1 MASSAPISSARL
13 PEARPRGEMTAPIE
27 DPELELVARALA
39 EDLGVGDLT
48 SDATVDHDARAR
60 AVIRLKET
68 GVVYGLRVAELAFRA
83 LDPAVGVRRHV
94 AEGAWADP
102 GPVLELTGRARALLA
117 GERTA
122 LNFLQRLSG
131 IATLT
136 AHCVRAVQGTGVRI
150 LDTRKTTPGMRALE
164 KAAVRAGGGVNH
176 RAGLYDA
183 ILIKENHVALA
194 GGVGQAVQRAR
205 AAAPELPVEVECR
218 SPADVDAAL
227 AAGAPRLLL
236 DNMGSGRLREIVEYV
251 GGRATLEASGG
262 VTVDNIGEIAA
273 TGVEFISVGALTHSA
288 PALDL
293 SLIMEPLP

>member
-1 MASSAPISSARL
+1 MDGRAVLDERGRL
-13 PEARPRGEMTAPIE
+13 RILRAVPV
-27 DPELELVARALA
+27 DPLTDIVARALA
-39 EDLGVGDLT
+39 EDLGGGDVT
-48 SDATVDHDARAR
+48 SAATVDEDARAC
-60 AVIRLKET
+60 AVIALKED
-68 GVVYGLRVAELAFRA
+68 GIVYGLRVAELAFRA
-83 LDPAVGVRRHV
+83 LDPGVGVQRHV
-94 AEGAWADP
+94 AEGSWADP
-102 GPVLELTGRARALLA
+102 GPVLELTGMARALLGA
-117 GERTA
+117 ERTA

-136 AHCVRAVQGTGVRI
+136 ARCVRAVEGRGARI

-183 ILIKENHVALA
+183 ILIKENHVTLA
-194 GGVGQAVQRAR
+194 GGVAEAVRSAR

-218 SPADVDAAL
+218 SLADVDAAL

-236 DNMGSGRLREIVEYV
+236 DNMTPESLREVVEHV

-262 VTVDNIGEIAA
+262 VTLENVGEIAA
-273 TGVEFISVGALTHSA
+273 TGVEFISMGALTHSA